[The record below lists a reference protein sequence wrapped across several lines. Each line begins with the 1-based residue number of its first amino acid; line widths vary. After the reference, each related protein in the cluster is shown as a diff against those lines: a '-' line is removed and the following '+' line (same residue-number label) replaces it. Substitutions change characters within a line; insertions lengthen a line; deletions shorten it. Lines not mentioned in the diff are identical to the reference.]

1 MARTK
6 SKYSLCYYLLV
17 IYKITGKLLERE
29 VGYAVIEAGGIGY
42 KVFATAETLNKISK
56 NTEKEISLWTKLA
69 IKEDSWDLYG
79 FIDKEEMGLFELL
92 ISISGIGPKTGIAV
106 LNASSI
112 ENLKTA
118 IASGDTS
125 YLTKISGIG
134 RKIAEKII
142 FELREKVGGSKEAE
156 KAMQGDSDVLEA
168 LQSLGYNER
177 DAREAVKKL
186 PKEINGTSN
195 RVKEALK
202 VLGK

>member
-1 MARTK
+1 M
-6 SKYSLCYYLLV
+6 

-29 VGYAVIEAGGIGY
+29 LGYAVIEAGGIGY
-42 KVFATAETLNKISK
+42 KVFATAETLNTITKNSSK
-56 NTEKEISLWTKLA
+56 EVSLWTRLS
-69 IKEDSWDLYG
+69 IKEDAWDLYG
-79 FIDKEEMGLFELL
+79 FLEKEEMELFDLL
-92 ISISGIGPKTGIAV
+92 ISISGIGPKTGISV

-142 FELREKVGGSKEAE
+142 FELKEKVGGSKEAE
-156 KAMQGDSDVLEA
+156 KAMQGDSDVLLA

-186 PKEINGTSN
+186 PKEVTGTSN
-195 RVKEALK
+195 RIKETLK
-202 VLGK
+202 LLGK